1 MIIPNNDGSGPSE
14 YSTGRRDGRGR
25 KGGGGRRDGEG
36 IGRKTGGR
44 KGTC

>member
-1 MIIPNNDGSGPSE
+1 MIIPNNNGSGPSE

-25 KGGGGRRDGEG
+25 RDGEG
-36 IGRKTGGR
+36 IGRNTGGR